1 MTRRKINMKRINEN
15 GKGWKFFLFII
26 CCLSIGLI
34 AFLRADTSAR
44 ASFSIE
50 LKEWLVLE
58 IKSGSDGFS
67 DTGNEQ
73 ALGQT
78 EILCGQP
85 LQVRVL
91 LSMSEGKT
99 VALKGIIYKEGEGR
113 FDRSVL
119 VWRGQGDL
127 QGEGR
132 VLTGQESVFAVW
144 QGSGLKTGSLV
155 FLDPENIQSQR
166 YKALFTLSAI

>member
-1 MTRRKINMKRINEN
+1 MKRDSD
-15 GKGWKFFLFII
+15 KRKWQRFFLLLTG
-26 CCLSIGLI
+26 CLSIGLI

-99 VALKGIIYKEGEGR
+99 VALKGIIYQEGEGR

-127 QGEGR
+127 QGEGL

-144 QGSGLKTGSLV
+144 QGSGLKTGSLI
-155 FLDPENIQSQR
+155 FLDPENNQKNGL
-166 YKALFTLSAI
+166 KAMFTLSAM

>member
-1 MTRRKINMKRINEN
+1 MKRDSI
-15 GKGWKFFLFII
+15 KRKWQKFFLLLAG
-26 CCLSIGLI
+26 CLSIGLM

-78 EILCGQP
+78 EILCGRP

-99 VALKGIIYKEGEGR
+99 VALKGIVYQEGESR

-127 QGEGR
+127 QGEGL

-144 QGSGLKTGSLV
+144 QGSGLKTGSLI
-155 FLDPENIQSQR
+155 FLDPENNQKNGL
-166 YKALFTLSAI
+166 KAMFTLSAM